1 MNQPTI
7 SCLPQPNPYAS
18 ARSFIHRLR
27 TQPSLN
33 PVEREW
39 AVRLNIPVQSVPEQP
54 IALNI
59 HPMEAE

>member
-1 MNQPTI
+1 M
-7 SCLPQPNPYAS
+7 
-18 ARSFIHRLR
+18 FIHRLR

-59 HPMEAE
+59 QFQGEAA